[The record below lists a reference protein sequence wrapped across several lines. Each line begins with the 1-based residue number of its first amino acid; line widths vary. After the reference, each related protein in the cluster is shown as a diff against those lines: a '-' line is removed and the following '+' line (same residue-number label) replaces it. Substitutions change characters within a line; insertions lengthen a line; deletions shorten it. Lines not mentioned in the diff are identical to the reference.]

1 MDLESRVHHNRE
13 EKSMSSTIYV
23 NEKLASTQKSAR
35 IEYGARLSS
44 NALSGTVCEILPVTL
59 ESNHVLFL
67 QCPTESQQD
76 SWLVPHQS
84 GMHPSHTVLEHLIA
98 FFGDAFEPDTSIV
111 HSTSWRYDCQI
122 ERLILTYL
130 VVLPYRMWMHQWA
143 AAGCISIKRIGA
155 IEKVQ
160 GNNLFPPDKMERDEI
175 LAHALD
181 HLALLSHDDRSIQAV
196 LEPEWMDLLQ
206 TRLPK
211 PAGLVQYVP
220 SSSLLLQGLTNEG
233 KVFDKLDVLKKP
245 WLPVS
250 GLLSIS

>member
-1 MDLESRVHHNRE
+1 
-13 EKSMSSTIYV
+13 MSSTSSIH
-23 NEKLASTQKSAR
+23 EKLALTQKSAR
-35 IEYGARLSS
+35 TEYDARLFS
-44 NALSGTVCEILPVTL
+44 NALSGTACEILPVTL

-67 QCPTESQQD
+67 QCPTESQD
-76 SWLVPHQS
+76 NSWLVPHQS
-84 GMHPSHTVLEHLIA
+84 GMHPSHTVLQHLIA
-98 FFGDAFEPDTSIV
+98 FFGDTFEPDTFIV

-130 VVLPYRMWMHQWA
+130 VVLPYRAWMHRWA

-160 GNNLFPPDKMERDEI
+160 GNNLFPPDRMERDDV

-181 HLALLSHDDRSIQAV
+181 HLALLSRDDKSIQAV

-206 TRLPK
+206 TRLPR

-220 SSSLLLQGLTNEG
+220 SSSLPLQGLNDEG
-233 KVFDKLDVLKKP
+233 KVLDKVDVLKKP